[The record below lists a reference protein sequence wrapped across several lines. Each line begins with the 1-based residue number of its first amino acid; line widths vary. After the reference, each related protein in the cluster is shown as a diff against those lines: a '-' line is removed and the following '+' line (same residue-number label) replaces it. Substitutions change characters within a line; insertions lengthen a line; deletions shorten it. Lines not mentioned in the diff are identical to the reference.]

1 MTLSFT
7 STDQVG
13 NYIWLEI
20 CCQTTINCWIATN
33 RKCSIQVGFDWFDRN
48 TIHWDKKLLWVKT
61 VNISTQ
67 SWHKEGGILLGE
79 GAWLRLAHLI
89 ERLEGCRPR
98 LIYGTGSCNTSLC
111 VSPQPKCNYSLDIT
125 YSKILFISYD
135 LLTTNRICKDFEV
148 AFK

>member
-1 MTLSFT
+1 MTRNLLS
-7 STDQVG
+7 
-13 NYIWLEI
+13 
-20 CCQTTINCWIATN
+20 TTINCWLATN

-48 TIHWDKKLLWVKT
+48 TIHWDKNYYGWKQW
-61 VNISTQ
+61 ISQ
-67 SWHKEGGILLGE
+67 LRVGIKKVGFCWEKELGSASPIWSK
-79 GAWLRLAHLI
+79 GWRDV
-89 ERLEGCRPR
+89 GQGF
-98 LIYGTGSCNTSLC
+98 IYGTGSCNTSLC